1 MTDKSSDLVI
11 QALSRYGLNASI
23 DIGLPINDS
32 QQPDKEKNW
41 QELLYGDNRIRVS
54 PLQIAQ
60 AFSVFSNAGQ
70 QSTPNLL
77 AAINTSESG
86 WVASKIGTS
95 AQVISSETAQN
106 ISRLLASDEISGWEI
121 STHAQDENGT
131 YSWYAAG
138 TPALG
143 SSNPLVIVVVTE
155 EDNAE
160 ELRWIGR
167 QIFKLITKS

>member
-1 MTDKSSDLVI
+1 MI
-11 QALSRYGLNASI
+11 
-23 DIGLPINDS
+23 
-32 QQPDKEKNW
+32 
-41 QELLYGDNRIRVS
+41 
-54 PLQIAQ
+54 
-60 AFSVFSNAGQ
+60 
-70 QSTPNLL
+70 
-77 AAINTSESG
+77 TSETG
-86 WVASKIGTS
+86 
-95 AQVISSETAQN
+95 QD

-138 TPALG
+138 TPTLG

-167 QIFKLITKS
+167 QIFNLVAES